1 MKNNFFGIPI
11 FLFSLILCPLKA
23 SDSETFITKL
33 NVLNNDSIYKYVYI
47 YNNGKKVVETKYF
60 QKNNEWFRYSQIEWT
75 YDGENCTSQIE
86 RKWENKK
93 WNPTYFIEYHYK
105 NNQLVEE
112 IDYKYEQNLPLPIF
126 KTHFEHKNSK
136 LTSKKNYQFENSNWR
151 LIQEINYHYA
161 TDEKIDSVLLTF
173 YVSENEKQEFLS
185 TFGYLLDGLISINL
199 IQQKNDSGKWINGQ
213 LVQWYYQPGTQ
224 QVAILIT
231 KKWNATYST
240 WENYQKSEYK
250 YLQQQTLSEIHQHWE
265 LAFWRNDFRYDY
277 LYDKNGNLEKKILS
291 LPIYEKWRPAINIFY
306 DNYTK
311 KMSHVIK
318 AQYDFWGGEVNEPVT
333 SYIPFLFND
342 EWTIKKAQYIEIDY
356 DDFIDSTD
364 TITNKNNNIIK
375 NNIFIYP
382 NPSEGI
388 YYLNHS
394 GAEIQSWTVTA
405 LNGQMIIS
413 QKQPSSS
420 VIDLTDCPQGIYIL
434 KVQTSDGQFIQK
446 IIKK

>member
-1 MKNNFFGIPI
+1 MKANEEE
-11 FLFSLILCPLKA
+11 S
-23 SDSETFITKL
+23 FITKL
-33 NVLNNDSIYKYVYI
+33 NVLDNDSIYKYVYI

-75 YDGENCTSQIE
+75 YEGENCTSQIE
-86 RKWENKK
+86 RKWEDKK
-93 WNPTYFIEYHYK
+93 WNPTYSIEYHYE
-105 NNQLVEE
+105 NNQLIDE
-112 IDYKYEQNLPLPIF
+112 IDYNYEQNSALAVY
-126 KTHFEHKNSK
+126 KTHFEYQNSK
-136 LTSKKNYQFENSNWR
+136 LISKKNYQFENDNWR

-161 TDEKIDSVLLTF
+161 TDEKIDSILLTF
-173 YVSENEKQEFLS
+173 YVSENEKEEFLS
-185 TFGYLLDGLISINL
+185 TFGYLLDGLISTNL
-199 IQQKNDSGKWINGQ
+199 IQQKNDSGKWINSQ
-213 LVQWYYQPGTQ
+213 LVQWFYHPGTQ
-224 QVAILIT
+224 QVATLIT
-231 KKWNATYST
+231 KKWDVNFTK
-240 WENYQKSEYK
+240 WENYQKSEFK
-250 YLQQQTLSEIHQHWE
+250 YVNEQPLTEIYQHWE

-277 LYDKNGNLEKKILS
+277 FYDESGNLEKKVLS

-318 AQYDFWGGEVNEPVT
+318 AQYDFWGGEVNEPLT

-356 DDFIDSTD
+356 DDFIDRTN
-364 TITNKNNNIIK
+364 TITNEN

-394 GAEIQSWTVTA
+394 SAEIQSWTVTA

-434 KVQTSDGQFIQK
+434 KMQTSDGQFIQK

>member
-277 LYDKNGNLEKKILS
+277 LYDKNGNLEKKFFPCQFMKNGV
-291 LPIYEKWRPAINIFY
+291 LPLI
-306 DNYTK
+306 
-311 KMSHVIK
+311 S
-318 AQYDFWGGEVNEPVT
+318 
-333 SYIPFLFND
+333 S
-342 EWTIKKAQYIEIDY
+342 
-356 DDFIDSTD
+356 
-364 TITNKNNNIIK
+364 
-375 NNIFIYP
+375 
-382 NPSEGI
+382 
-388 YYLNHS
+388 
-394 GAEIQSWTVTA
+394 
-405 LNGQMIIS
+405 MIIIP
-413 QKQPSSS
+413 KK
-420 VIDLTDCPQGIYIL
+420 CPM
-434 KVQTSDGQFIQK
+434 
-446 IIKK
+446 